1 MGTHE
6 SAADPELAMPERPAE
21 AVELCELLYRRIF
34 GQGLI
39 VVAIMAA
46 YATVLSLLRADQNR
60 THAVVVSVVLLVI
73 TLISL
78 ALRPRLYPLMRRH
91 QCGIALPALLVGGA
105 AWAMGQPNDQM
116 FYVITL
122 ALGVTG
128 LTVRFSYVLAA
139 AVVAGLG
146 CAAPALLSDDPHVT
160 TTAIAVLTVP
170 TIFWLIIEQLARYVL
185 RAYGETGEPPTENA
199 GRRDSPTRHPTGE
212 PHRKLR
218 GRRLRLLL
226 PGRAG
231 QPEPEVQLS
240 ARQLEVLLLCAE
252 GLRSE
257 QIGEC
262 LNIGKQQ
269 VRKHL
274 REARARTGSATTAA
288 LIAWALRHDLVPRPE
303 HHTTN

>member
-1 MGTHE
+1 MGTPE
-6 SAADPELAMPERPAE
+6 SAGGPELAMPERPAE

-60 THAVVVSVVLLVI
+60 TQAVVVSVVLLGI
-73 TLISL
+73 TLTSL
-78 ALRPRLYPLMRRH
+78 AMRPRLYPLMRRH
-91 QCGIALPALLVGGA
+91 QWGIAVPALLVGGA
-105 AWAMGQPNDQM
+105 AWAMGQPNDQV
-116 FYVITL
+116 FYVVTL

-128 LTVRFSYVLAA
+128 LTVHLSYVVAA
-139 AVVAGLG
+139 ALVAGLG

-185 RAYGETGEPPTENA
+185 RAYGETGEPPTGVA
-199 GRRDSPTRHPTGE
+199 GRRDSPSRYPTGE
-212 PHRKLR
+212 PQRTMG
-218 GRRLRLLL
+218 GRRPRLLL
-226 PGRAG
+226 PGRTAP
-231 QPEPEVQLS
+231 PEPEAQLS

-257 QIGEC
+257 EIGES
-262 LNIGKQQ
+262 LNIGAQQ

-274 REARARTGSATTAA
+274 RQARERTGSTTTAA
-288 LIAWALRHDLVPRPE
+288 LLAWALRHGLIPRPQ
-303 HHTTN
+303 TPIK

>member
-1 MGTHE
+1 MRSHP
-6 SAADPELAMPERPAE
+6 AAGPELAMPERPAE

-46 YATVLSLLRADQNR
+46 YATVLSLLRPSDNR
-60 THAVVVSVVLLVI
+60 ISAVAVSVALLFI

-78 ALRPRLYPLMRRH
+78 VLRPGLYPMLRRH
-91 QCGIALPALLVGGA
+91 QWGIAIPALIVGGS
-105 AWAMGQPNDQM
+105 AWVIGHPNDQM

-128 LTVRFSYVLAA
+128 LTVRLSYVVAA
-139 AVVAGLG
+139 AFVAGLG

-185 RAYGETGEPPTENA
+185 RAYGETSEPPTEVA
-199 GRRDSPTRHPTGE
+199 GGSDSSSRHSTGE
-212 PHRKLR
+212 PHRRLR
-218 GRRLRLLL
+218 ARRLHLLL
-226 PGRAG
+226 PGPVAP
-231 QPEPEVQLS
+231 PEPEVQLS

-257 QIGEC
+257 EIGEC
-262 LNIGKQQ
+262 LSIGKQQ

-274 REARARTGSATTAA
+274 REARTRTGSATTAA
-288 LIAWALRHDLVPRPE
+288 LIAWALRHDLVPRQDP
-303 HHTTN
+303 HTTI